1 MSLVVKRGVDTNY
14 LPGNNRF
21 IFNDM
26 ISKKLE
32 KPKGH
37 KEQLDML
44 WDVVT
49 NHMWTKLSFLD
60 WKVNFLMLLVIALL
74 TVVLMN

>member
-1 MSLVVKRGVDTNY
+1 MFGR
-14 LPGNNRF
+14 
-21 IFNDM
+21 
-26 ISKKLE
+26 KKLE